1 MSGCQAS
8 PETNLDKHF
17 TLIHSLI
24 LFCFI
29 PFGAEQNKMNS
40 FKRYAN
46 ALNMRRTFKGI
57 VVILCHSKVVTLQKG
72 KVINKAGNFSGDSI
86 SISA

>member
-1 MSGCQAS
+1 MSGCQAF
-8 PETNLDKHF
+8 PETYFDKYF

-29 PFGAEQNKMNS
+29 PFRAKQNKMNS

-57 VVILCHSKVVTLQKG
+57 VIIFMSLKSSDV
-72 KVINKAGNFSGDSI
+72 AER
-86 SISA
+86 